1 MTVNSIERLSNNP
14 KILSFLNMLPAR
26 AELFLEGR
34 HTDLK
39 KDTRLKITEET
50 LLGNKQVFFS

>member
-1 MTVNSIERLSNNP
+1 
-14 KILSFLNMLPAR
+14 MLPAR

-39 KDTRLKITEET
+39 KGTRLKITE
-50 LLGNKQVFFS
+50 GAFGKIKQVFFS

>member
-1 MTVNSIERLSNNP
+1 LKDFPKNP
-14 KILSFLNMLPAR
+14 QILNFLNMLPAT

-39 KDTRLKITEET
+39 KDTRLKITEEAFE
-50 LLGNKQVFFS
+50 K

>member
-1 MTVNSIERLSNNP
+1 MTVNSIERFSKNP
-14 KILSFLNMLPAR
+14 QILSFLNMLPAR

-39 KDTRLKITEET
+39 KDTRLKITEDAF
-50 LLGNKQVFFS
+50 GK